1 MTSPAGPADGASFA
15 TVTSA
20 VNARLD
26 AFLSEQ
32 ERTAATISPR
42 APELV
47 GALAEL
53 TRRGGK
59 RLRPVVLYAGYR
71 AAGGAHDVAPTLD
84 ACASLELLQTYLLI
98 QDDWMDGDEERRGG
112 PSVHAALRRTHR
124 DPHLA
129 ASLAILAGDL
139 AAGFAF
145 ELIARAPFPSARL
158 HEALAVYGRMH
169 FEVVCGQQLDLC
181 KHDDVALTHQ
191 LKTGSYTVRGPLA
204 LGALLAGGNT
214 AQLAA
219 LERFGA
225 PVGVAFQLRDDLLGT
240 FGDRA
245 AVGKP
250 VGADLRA
257 GKRTALIA
265 EAYAILPSHEREPL
279 ERVLGKASATD
290 EEIHAATALLER
302 SGARRRVEA
311 RLAGLEREA
320 REALQ
325 DESLAEA
332 GRSLLTGL
340 LDVLLKRDA

>member
-1 MTSPAGPADGASFA
+1 MTGQKAPFA
-15 TVTSA
+15 PIVEA
-20 VNARLD
+20 VNAHLD
-26 AFLSEQ
+26 AFLTEQ
-32 ERTAATISPR
+32 EALAEKTSPR

-47 GALAEL
+47 SALAEL

-71 AAGGAHDVAPTLD
+71 AAGGGEDVAPVLD
-84 ACASLELLQTYLLI
+84 ASASLELLQTYLLI
-98 QDDWMDGDEERRGG
+98 QDDWMDGDDERRGG
-112 PSVHAALRRTHR
+112 PSVHAALRRAHR
-124 DPHLA
+124 DAHLG
-129 ASLAILAGDL
+129 ASLAILAADL

-145 ELIARAPFPSARL
+145 ELIARAPFPSGRL
-158 HEALAVYGRMH
+158 HEALATFGRMH

-204 LGALLAGGNT
+204 LGALLAGANAT
-214 AQLAA
+214 QLAA

-240 FGDRA
+240 FGDKA

-279 ERVLGKASATD
+279 ERVLGKADASDA
-290 EEIHAATALLER
+290 EILAATTLLER
-302 SGARRRVEA
+302 SGARRRVES
-311 RLAGLEREA
+311 RLDGLSREA
-320 REALQ
+320 SEALN
-325 DESLAEA
+325 DESLLPS
-332 GRSLLTGL
+332 GRALLTGL
-340 LDVLLKRDA
+340 LDVLLKRNA

>member
-1 MTSPAGPADGASFA
+1 MAAAASEHGRAFEQVVA
-15 TVTSA
+15 A
-20 VNARLD
+20 VNGRLD
-26 AFLSEQ
+26 AFLTEQ
-32 ERTAATISPR
+32 ERIAAQISPR

-47 GALAEL
+47 EALGQL

-71 AAGGAHDVAPTLD
+71 AAGGGESVAPTLD

-98 QDDWMDGDEERRGG
+98 QDDWMDGDDERRGG
-112 PSVHAALRRTHR
+112 PSVHAALRRAHG
-124 DPHLA
+124 DAHLGE
-129 ASLAILAGDL
+129 SLAILAADL

-158 HEALAVYGRMH
+158 QEALATFGRMH
-169 FEVVCGQQLDLC
+169 FEVVSGQQLDLC

-204 LGALLAGGNT
+204 LGALLAGASP

-219 LERFGA
+219 LERFGT
-225 PVGVAFQLRDDLLGT
+225 PIGVAFQLRDDLLGT
-240 FGDRA
+240 FGDKA

-265 EAYAILPSHEREPL
+265 EAYAILPSHEREAL
-279 ERVLGKASATD
+279 ERVLGKPHASD
-290 EEIHAATALLER
+290 SDVHAATTLLER
-302 SGARRRVEA
+302 CGARRRVES
-311 RLAGLEREA
+311 RLAGLEQQA
-320 REALQ
+320 RDALE
-325 DESLAEA
+325 DESLAPS
-332 GRSLLTGL
+332 GRALLAGL
-340 LDVLLKRDA
+340 LEALLKRNA

>member
-1 MTSPAGPADGASFA
+1 
-15 TVTSA
+15 
-20 VNARLD
+20 
-26 AFLSEQ
+26 
-32 ERTAATISPR
+32 
-42 APELV
+42 
-47 GALAEL
+47 
-53 TRRGGK
+53 
-59 RLRPVVLYAGYR
+59 
-71 AAGGAHDVAPTLD
+71 
-84 ACASLELLQTYLLI
+84 LLI
-98 QDDWMDGDEERRGG
+98 QDDWMDGDDERRGG

-129 ASLAILAGDL
+129 ESLAILAADL

-145 ELIARAPFPSARL
+145 ELIARSPFPAARL
-158 HEALAVYGRMH
+158 QEALGVYGRMH

-204 LGALLAGGNT
+204 LGALLADGNA

-240 FGDRA
+240 FGDKA
-245 AVGKP
+245 EVGKP

-279 ERVLGKASATD
+279 ERVLGKENASDA
-290 EEIHAATALLER
+290 ELLAATTLLER

-311 RLAGLEREA
+311 RLQGLERDA
-320 REALQ
+320 RDALE
-325 DESLAEA
+325 DESLAA
-332 GRSLLTGL
+332 SGRALLAGL
-340 LDVLLKRDA
+340 LDVLLKRNA